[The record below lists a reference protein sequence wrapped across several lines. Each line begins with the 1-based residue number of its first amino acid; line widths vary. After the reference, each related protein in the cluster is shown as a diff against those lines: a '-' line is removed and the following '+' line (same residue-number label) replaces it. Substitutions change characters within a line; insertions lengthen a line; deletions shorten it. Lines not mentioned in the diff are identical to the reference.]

1 MDKIDKKIFECENL
15 TLIYKSAKAKAK
27 LALDNLS
34 FSLEAGQTLSV
45 VGESGSGKS
54 TLLKCATGLLPVTK
68 GKVCIFGK
76 ELNTRDKKLLQEMRF
91 KFSLVLQ
98 DTYGALPPASN
109 VLDAVTEPLFI
120 QNGVVTNSDRERA
133 LVLLDSLKLADERL
147 LKSKSY
153 DLSGGQRQR
162 VQIARAL
169 VTNPML
175 LFADE
180 PTSMQDASTKKDII
194 NLLNSYKE
202 RGMAMI
208 FVTHDILLAATIGEK
223 MLVLKNG
230 VCVEQGNSHE
240 ILTSPSHEYTKALL
254 AALPKI

>member
-1 MDKIDKKIFECENL
+1 MDKKIFECENL
-15 TLIYKSAKAKAK
+15 TLIYKSARKKAK

-34 FSLEAGQTLSV
+34 FSLEAAQTLSV

-54 TLLKCATGLLPVTK
+54 TLLKCATGLLPATK
-68 GKVCIFGK
+68 GKIRVFGK
-76 ELNTRDKKLLQEMRF
+76 ELNTRDKKLLQEMCF

-109 VLDAVTEPLFI
+109 VLEAVTEPLFI
-120 QNGVVTNSDRERA
+120 QNGTVTNSDKERA
-133 LVLLDSLKLADERL
+133 MSLLDSLKLCDNRL
-147 LKSKSY
+147 LTSKSY

-162 VQIARAL
+162 VQLARAL

-194 NLLNSYKE
+194 NLLNTYKK

-208 FVTHDILLAATIGEK
+208 FVTHDILLASSIGEK

-230 VCVEQGNSHE
+230 VCVEQGDSAE
-240 ILTSPSHEYTKALL
+240 VLTSPQHEYTKALL